1 MKKTANKRLRSG
13 RLYLHILTILVWLS
27 AAACVVMLFRRRVER
42 FEVFGIARGQLHRIT
57 SPVDGRLKSVPVEL
71 FEKVSQ
77 GQILAVLDDEL
88 LQAQLA
94 TLTAQVQHLMSQ
106 LVPIQDTMLAEA
118 ANLETDRIISQRRFY
133 IDVENARLRIL
144 ELKTEIETD
153 RITAEDL
160 AVEVKIAK
168 ELLDQDAIVFYELQK
183 AHALYNA
190 LAKKIEENEH
200 LLAQA
205 EQQLVEAQ
213 RRREEFTMRV
223 PRNPSVENALEP
235 IYKEISVQEKLIDE
249 LLVQRKTL
257 IIKSPIDGMV
267 VQIQVNANQ
276 SASRR
281 PGEDV
286 LRRAGEIVLAGEP
299 ILTIAELEPR
309 EIVAYADE
317 GLSGMLSETMAVQ
330 LVKRTEP
337 AQIADS
343 QVVRLGATMELIP
356 QRLWR
361 NPNVA
366 QWGRPILIKIPPDM
380 KLLPGETVGIRGL

>member
-168 ELLDQDAIVFYELQK
+168 ELLDQDAIVLYELHK
-183 AHALYNA
+183 AHAQYNA

-223 PRNPSVENALEP
+223 PRNPSVGNALEP

-337 AQIADS
+337 AQIAKS